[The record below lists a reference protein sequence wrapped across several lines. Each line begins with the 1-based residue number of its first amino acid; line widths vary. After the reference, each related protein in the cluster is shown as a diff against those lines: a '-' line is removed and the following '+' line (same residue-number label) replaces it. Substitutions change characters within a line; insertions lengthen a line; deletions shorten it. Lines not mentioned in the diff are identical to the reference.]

1 MAEAHAWIGAL
12 RDSHDHLIAIL
23 EGLGPEQLSGPSDC
37 SEWTIAQVLS
47 HLGSGAEIFSLIV
60 DAGLGDGQAPV
71 NEAFPPIW
79 EAWNAKDPTAQ
90 AEDFKR
96 ADSALVEQFEA
107 ISDKEL
113 SEFEIAMFGMNL
125 DAAGLLALRLS
136 EHALH
141 SWDVAAALDPGAKVS
156 QAATDLLVD
165 GLVSSAGRVGKPVGG
180 PIGVH
185 IETSN
190 PDRIFTLLVDNNV
203 SLTPGTVEGD
213 AGEGMAHLEIPA
225 EALLRLLSGRMD
237 PDHTPAEVK
246 ADGVSLDSLRAVFP
260 GL

>member
-1 MAEAHAWIGAL
+1 MAEARAWIAAL
-12 RDSHDHLIAIL
+12 RDSHDRLIAIL
-23 EGLGPEQLSGPSDC
+23 EGLGPEHLSGPSDC

-47 HLGSGAEIFSLIV
+47 HLGSGAEIFSLMV
-60 DAGLGDGQAPV
+60 DAGLADGQAPG

-79 EAWNAKDPTAQ
+79 DAWNAKDPTAQ
-90 AEDFKR
+90 ADDFKR
-96 ADSALVEQFEA
+96 ADSALVEQWEA
-107 ISDKEL
+107 FSDKQL
-113 SEFEIAMFGMNL
+113 AGFKIAMFGMNL
-125 DAAGLLALRLS
+125 DAVGLLALRLS

-165 GLVSSAGRVGKPVGG
+165 GLGSRAGRVGKPVGG
-180 PIGVH
+180 PIRVH

-190 PDRIFTLLVDNNV
+190 PHRTFTLLVEESV
-203 SLTPGTVEGD
+203 SLAAGPDQGDGDEGE
-213 AGEGMAHLEIPA
+213 ARLEIPA
-225 EALLRLLSGRMD
+225 EALLQLSSGRMD

-260 GL
+260 GF